1 MNSEKCLLVSLQSL
15 DPSNR
20 RALEGMHRL
29 DSTASKLDSSYYL
42 TVGEEHADTTYDVGD
57 GLPDSDND
65 EAADESETEAVW
77 SDMDLEA
84 NSQ

>member
-1 MNSEKCLLVSLQSL
+1 MRYSINPG
-15 DPSNR
+15 DR
-20 RALEGMHRL
+20 RVLEGMHRL
-29 DSTASKLDSSYYL
+29 ESTSNTMDSSSYYVAVGDEH
-42 TVGEEHADTTYDVGD
+42 TDPTYEVGE
-57 GLPDSDND
+57 GLPDTDND

>member
-1 MNSEKCLLVSLQSL
+1 M
-15 DPSNR
+15 DPNNR

-29 DSTASKLDSSYYL
+29 DNSSSKLDSTYYM
-42 TVGEEHADTTYDVGD
+42 TVGEEQADTTYDVGD
-57 GLPDSDND
+57 ADGLPDTDND
-65 EAADESETEAVW
+65 EAPEESETEAVW